1 MSSVTSLKTPRSAN
15 VVFTLAAIVVL
26 IAGLKFAQPL
36 CVPVLLA
43 FFIATVSFPITSWLR
58 RHRVPNPLAVLLTVV
73 VDFLFL
79 AAVVVLVISMVGD
92 VQSKWESK
100 YKDLT
105 VTRIDEAS
113 VAVAGT
119 LDQWGVENA
128 RERVDS
134 YFRNQSIEQLNQI
147 DFGKI
152 LSVSTNVVGRVAS
165 FVGTA
170 VLVMILVV
178 FMLSEAAM
186 FGRRFH
192 AISAAR
198 GPNFER
204 MLSATRDIQ
213 RFLGIKTAV
222 SLGTGV
228 LAGFL
233 CWSAGMDFFILWGI
247 LAYALN
253 YVPVVGSIIAG
264 IPPTVLALLT
274 AGVPSA
280 LVVAGGFLI
289 INMFLGN
296 FLEPTLMG
304 RRFGLP
310 TLVVAVSV
318 LFWGF
323 IWGPIGMLLAVPLTM
338 MVKVVLDNSASFRWL
353 SIAISKEE
361 PSRIALATIVAG
373 AETAEVIEARP
384 REAGDPA
391 GSSNS

>member
-1 MSSVTSLKTPRSAN
+1 M
-15 VVFTLAAIVVL
+15 VL

-134 YFRNQSIEQLNQI
+134 YFRNQSVEQLNQI

-280 LVVAGGFLI
+280 LVVAGGFLL

-310 TLVVAVSV
+310 TLVVVVSV

-373 AETAEVIEARP
+373 ADPGEMLDEARP
-384 REAGDPA
+384 RAPGDPA
-391 GSSNS
+391 GSSNP

>member
-1 MSSVTSLKTPRSAN
+1 MSSVIPIKQPRTAN
-15 VVFTLAAIVVL
+15 ILFTLAAVVVL
-26 IAGLKFAQPL
+26 IAGLRLAQSL

-58 RHRVPNPLAVLLTVV
+58 RHRVPNSLAVILTVA

-92 VQSKWESK
+92 VQSKWEGK
-100 YKDLT
+100 YKLLT
-105 VTRIDEAS
+105 VTRINEAS
-113 VAVAGT
+113 VGLAST

-152 LSVSTNVVGRVAS
+152 LSVGTDVVGRVAA

-178 FMLSEAAM
+178 FMLSEASM

-222 SLGTGV
+222 SLATGV

-264 IPPTVLALLT
+264 IPPTLLALLT
-274 AGVPSA
+274 AGLPSA
-280 LVVAGGFLI
+280 LVVAGGFLV

-361 PSRIALATIVAG
+361 PSHTALATIVPNPKPA
-373 AETAEVIEARP
+373 AEVVENRAH
-384 REAGDPA
+384 A
-391 GSSNS
+391 GSDTVGGS